1 MSEEGEQE
9 EARERGKN
17 SEGTCRS
24 PHTPSWPERLSK
36 APHTRRRDEHVIAL
50 PRQHHPPSH
59 YIKELLSRRRGRER
73 DPSSTPW
80 PPSRTRS
87 CGRDKARPRPE
98 WKKIEDFPR
107 SLGYMLNICLQQEA
121 MRMHLSAVGRRRMRR
136 NEKEE
141 GDDRGEQKEMRREK
155 KNSK

>member
-1 MSEEGEQE
+1 MNPRNRKGEKVSEEGEQE

-59 YIKELLSRRRGRER
+59 YIKELLSRGRGAGEGSFVDSLAAVEDTQLRAGQGS
-73 DPSSTPW
+73 PSARMEKDRGLPSQLGLHAKYLPSTG
-80 PPSRTRS
+80 SNADALVG
-87 CGRDKARPRPE
+87 CG
-98 WKKIEDFPR
+98 
-107 SLGYMLNICLQQEA
+107 
-121 MRMHLSAVGRRRMRR
+121 
-136 NEKEE
+136 EKENE
-141 GDDRGEQKEMRREK
+141 EE
-155 KNSK
+155 